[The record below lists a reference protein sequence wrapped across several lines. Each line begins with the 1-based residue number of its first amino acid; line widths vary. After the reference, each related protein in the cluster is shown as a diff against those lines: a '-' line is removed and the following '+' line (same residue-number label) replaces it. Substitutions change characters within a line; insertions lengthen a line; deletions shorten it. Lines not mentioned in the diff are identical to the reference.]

1 MSEKIA
7 VIFDFDD
14 TLAPDSTSGVL
25 ESVGVDAPSFW
36 KDTVQPL
43 LAEGWDPIPAYL
55 YQMIVTSNDRPAGD
69 RITQQRLGAY
79 GESISVFPGVME
91 IFDTLITRARG
102 IDPSIDVE
110 FYLISSGIGEV
121 LQASCVAPR
130 FRDIFASD
138 FVYNEA
144 GEILFPKNIVSFT
157 DKTRFLYQISKG
169 LIGPEAR
176 SKPFE
181 VNRRMPSENYRIP
194 FRHMIVVGD
203 GMTDV
208 PCFSLIKRYEGVAIG
223 VYDADQPDKWG
234 RSYTLAT
241 DRRVMGLYQANYQ
254 KGGDLHNNLLMAV
267 GEIAGHIAEQRGV

>member
-1 MSEKIA
+1 
-7 VIFDFDD
+7 
-14 TLAPDSTSGVL
+14 
-25 ESVGVDAPSFW
+25 
-36 KDTVQPL
+36 
-43 LAEGWDPIPAYL
+43 
-55 YQMIVTSNDRPAGD
+55 
-69 RITQQRLGAY
+69 
-79 GESISVFPGVME
+79 ME
-91 IFDTLITRARG
+91 IFDTLITRARE
-102 IDPSIDVE
+102 IDPTIDVE

-121 LQASCVAPR
+121 LRASPVAAR

-138 FVYNEA
+138 FVYNDA
-144 GEILFPKNIVSFT
+144 GEIQFPRNIVSFT

-181 VNRRMPSENYRIP
+181 VNRRMPSDNYRVP
-194 FRHMIVVGD
+194 FENMIVVGD

-208 PCFSLIKRYEGVAIG
+208 PCFSLIKRYDGVAIG

-254 KGGDLHNNLLMAV
+254 KGGDLHNNLVMAV
-267 GEIAGHIAEQRGV
+267 NRIADKISQQRGV

>member
-121 LQASCVAPR
+121 LRASCVAPR